1 MTDVLSLP
9 KNGVFIK
16 DLSSKCDQIQQF
28 DSKHKLIL
36 IIQNWLYKFK
46 DQQMATSKP
55 ICKYTETIGQRYF
68 EKGFTKNFKC
78 ILYKILWRSQFKV
91 EISL

>member
-1 MTDVLSLP
+1 MT
-9 KNGVFIK
+9 
-16 DLSSKCDQIQQF
+16 
-28 DSKHKLIL
+28 
-36 IIQNWLYKFK
+36 
-46 DQQMATSKP
+46 TSKP

-68 EKGFTKNFKC
+68 EKGFTKNFKY

>member
-28 DSKHKLIL
+28 ESKHKLIL
-36 IIQNWLYKFK
+36 II
-46 DQQMATSKP
+46 
-55 ICKYTETIGQRYF
+55 
-68 EKGFTKNFKC
+68 
-78 ILYKILWRSQFKV
+78 
-91 EISL
+91 